1 MMKLLMASADVH
13 SLRRITSRQN
23 ALLKQVRQAFSRAER
38 TPDGLVAIEGFKTVD
53 EAIRSGLKVH
63 AAIISD
69 SGRDRASHL
78 LPQLPGKAETVI
90 VDDEIFKS
98 LSATTTPQGVAAL
111 VEMPAAKLDTLTSAE
126 APLIVICMG
135 LQDPGNLGTIVRSA
149 EGFGA
154 HGMVLA
160 EGTVSMFNPK
170 TIRAAAGSAFR
181 LPIVEAKFA
190 EAVRTLREKGVRL
203 MGTSSHEGQA
213 LPEAELTGG
222 IAIVIGNEG
231 AGLPK
236 AVRATLDSVLTIPH
250 SSRVESLNAAMAA
263 SLILYEAARQRR
275 TYL

>member
-1 MMKLLMASADVH
+1 MNFLMASADVH

-38 TPDGLVAIEGFKTVD
+38 TPEGLAAIEGFKTMD
-53 EAIRSGLKVH
+53 EAIRSGLKVQ
-63 AAIISD
+63 AAIFSD
-69 SGRDRASHL
+69 SGRERANHL

-111 VEMPAAKLDTLTSAE
+111 VEMPKAKLDMLTATK

-154 HGMVLA
+154 HGIVLA
-160 EGTVSMFNPK
+160 EGTVSLFNPK

-181 LPIVEAKFA
+181 LPVVEAKFD
-190 EAVRTLREKGVRL
+190 EAAGTLREKGVRL
-203 MGTSSHEGQA
+203 VGTSSHEGQS

-222 IAIVIGNEG
+222 VAIVIGNEG

-236 AVRATLDSVLTIPH
+236 AVRATLDALVTIPH